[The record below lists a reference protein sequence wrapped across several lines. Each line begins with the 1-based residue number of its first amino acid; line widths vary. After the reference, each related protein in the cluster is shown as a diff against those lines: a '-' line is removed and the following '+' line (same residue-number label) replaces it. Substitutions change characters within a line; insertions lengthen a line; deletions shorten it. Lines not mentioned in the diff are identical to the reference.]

1 MNPIERLT
9 LIELLVFMT
18 GKGEA
23 YFSGMTDEQLN
34 VEYDRLM
41 GE

>member
-23 YFSGMTDEQLN
+23 YYSQMTDEDLN
-34 VEYDRLM
+34 KEYDRLM
-41 GE
+41 G